1 METLLKPGDMI
12 RIRNDIDE
20 QYPYGMIFNSD
31 NKNNWIYNAMAAPG
45 TLVTIQRVSE
55 CGQYITDY
63 SYDKD
68 YNLEGFW
75 SYTDEMFDPDMLS
88 ILLEERYNL

>member
-12 RIRNDIDE
+12 RIREDISE
-20 QYPYGMIFNSD
+20 QYRYKMIFDND
-31 NKNNWIYNAMAAPG
+31 NKNSWIRSVMAAPG
-45 TLVTIQRVSE
+45 TLVTIQGIAD

-63 SYDKD
+63 SCDEDFKI
-68 YNLEGFW
+68 EGFW

-88 ILLEERYNL
+88 ILLEERYDL